1 MDMHKQMFVGDRSM
15 ADPLELPGDKGVSYY
30 QGASSLSGVM
40 TSAAVDQT
48 NPVKRGDDAAPSR
61 VVREEDEM
69 WG

>member
-1 MDMHKQMFVGDRSM
+1 
-15 ADPLELPGDKGVSYY
+15 
-30 QGASSLSGVM
+30 M

-48 NPVKRGDDAAPSR
+48 NPVKRGDNASPSR